1 MNRFATLLCAPLL
14 CASLL
19 ISAPA
24 LAASAP
30 KIDQAGV
37 VKEVTGC
44 RAIADNAARLACYDG
59 AVAKME
65 AAQAKGD
72 LVTVDREQRTAIR
85 RQAFGLPLPSL
96 AILDKN
102 EKTEEIA
109 TQTFKVDHIGSV
121 GGRLVITLEGGQVWR
136 QIDDYSL
143 FPSPHAGS
151 TAVIKRGALN
161 SFFMKLDGQNQI
173 RVHRDQ

>member
-1 MNRFATLLCAPLL
+1 MNRFALALSAGLLA
-14 CASLL
+14 
-19 ISAPA
+19 IAPA
-24 LAASAP
+24 LAASP
-30 KIDQAGV
+30 PRIDQAGV
-37 VKEVTGC
+37 VREVTAC
-44 RAIADNAARLACYDG
+44 RKLTDNAERLACYDG
-59 AVAKME
+59 TVAKME
-65 AAQAKGD
+65 AAEAKGD
-72 LVTVDREQRTAIR
+72 LVTVDREQRTTIR

-102 EKTEEIA
+102 EKAEEIS
-109 TQTFKVDHIGSV
+109 TQTFKVDHIGSAA
-121 GGRLVITLEGGQVWR
+121 GRLVITLEGGQVWR

-143 FPSPHAGS
+143 YPSPHAGS